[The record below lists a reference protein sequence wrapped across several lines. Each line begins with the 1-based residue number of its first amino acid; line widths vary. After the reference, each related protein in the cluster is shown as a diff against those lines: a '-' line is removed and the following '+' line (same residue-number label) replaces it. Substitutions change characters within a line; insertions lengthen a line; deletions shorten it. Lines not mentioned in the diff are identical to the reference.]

1 MQMDQPKAGRIS
13 FKEYLAII
21 LDKKWMTLLI
31 FLLVTA
37 AAVYYA
43 ETTPPE
49 YEAMTVLMN
58 ESSGM
63 PSSAFG
69 LAFYSPKSWNSLGN
83 LQRLMWSR
91 SFATEVAKRLSEEWN
106 IDLDPTAIQGSTNL
120 LNPDRTEI
128 YEIVSKAD
136 DPEMAAAISNAV
148 TQVFIEKTSEM
159 KTTET
164 DRAVNF
170 LSKQL
175 ELVDEKLRRSEQK
188 LNAFRQREEVITRP
202 DVSRGGYGGTV
213 SGYGRS
219 SLLSQLGDLQQE
231 LTWIQNEKELTQ
243 GQLGSVNALI
253 SEKKGLLA
261 PTQETEIDRLVGSVT
276 PQIERRQSRISDWQL
291 ELSGLQDTFTD
302 KHYKIVEL
310 KKKIADAQEQLQAEI
325 AGLVT
330 EQTGSI
336 DPISEW
342 KILITQAT
350 QLHVQ
355 MTGFEHREKL
365 AASKLDEFKKAHPD
379 ILEKEVELVRL
390 EREARI
396 HEKTYMVLTEK
407 YEETL
412 LLKEVSSQ
420 EFSIVDS
427 ALAPRHPIKPNKMRI
442 ITMGVVLGMILG
454 VTVALFLEYM
464 DDSVRRSEDVER
476 LLGLPIIGSIPKIH
490 ITNSRRLALPAA
502 DAEATQDLA
511 TFGAESRRS
520 KKRKREYEKRMQI
533 LQGRLVT
540 NVGSKSPVTESYRSL
555 WTNIQFGHLDKP
567 VDTALLTSPGP
578 GEGKSLTTA
587 NLALTI
593 AQSGMKVLV
602 VDTDLRRPTVHRLF
616 GCPKTPGL
624 SELMAGDLNNLKDF
638 IRNTYA
644 DNLYVLTC
652 GDPPPNPVGIL
663 GSDKMKQLIEMAKS
677 QFDFVLFDSP
687 PLIAMADASVLA
699 SELDTTLLVLH
710 AGKTKQQIANQAR
723 EMLERLNINIF
734 GVILNNVDYS
744 RRYGYYYYYY
754 HYHQYYSR
762 EEKDEVV

>member
-1 MQMDQPKAGRIS
+1 MQMDQPKAGRMS
-13 FKEYLAII
+13 FKEYLAVI
-21 LDKKWMTLLI
+21 LDKKWITLLI

-49 YEAMTVLMN
+49 YQAMTVLLN
-58 ESSGM
+58 ETSNM
-63 PSSAFG
+63 PSSVFN
-69 LAFYSPKSWNSLGN
+69 LAFYSPKSWNYLGN

-91 SFATEVAKRLSEEWN
+91 SFAAEVAKRLSEEWN
-106 IDLDPTAIQGSTNL
+106 IDLDPSAIQGSTNL

-170 LSKQL
+170 LSEQL
-175 ELVDEKLRRSEQK
+175 KLVDEKLRRSEQK
-188 LNAFRQREEVITRP
+188 LNAFRQQEEVITRP
-202 DVSRGGYGGTV
+202 DTRGGYGGTV

-219 SLLSQLGDLQQE
+219 SLLSQLGDIQQE
-231 LTWIQNEKELTQ
+231 LTWIQNEKELIR
-243 GQLGSVNALI
+243 GQLDSVNALI

-261 PTQETEIDRLVGSVT
+261 PAQETEIDRLVGSVT
-276 PQIERRQSRISDWQL
+276 PQIERLQSRISDWQL
-291 ELSGLQDTFTD
+291 ELSGLQETFTD

-310 KKKIADAQEQLQAEI
+310 KKKIADAQEQLRAEI

-342 KILITQAT
+342 KSLITQAT

-355 MTGFEHREKL
+355 LTGFEHREKL
-365 AASKLDEFKKAHPD
+365 AASKLDEFKKSHPD

-427 ALAPRHPIKPNKMRI
+427 ALAPKRPIKPNKMQI
-442 ITMGVVLGMILG
+442 ITMGVVLGMVLG
-454 VTVALFLEYM
+454 VAMALFLEYM
-464 DDSVRRSEDVER
+464 DDSVRRAEDVER
-476 LLGLPIIGSIPKIH
+476 LMGLPIVGSIPKIH

-502 DAEATQDLA
+502 DAEATQDLT

-520 KKRKREYEKRMQI
+520 KKQNRKHEKRMQI

-555 WTNIQFGHLDKP
+555 WTNIQFANLDKP
-567 VDTALLTSPGP
+567 VDTVLLTSPGP

-593 AQSGMKVLV
+593 AQSGMKVLI
-602 VDTDLRRPTVHRLF
+602 VDADLRRPTMHRLF
-616 GCPKTPGL
+616 GCQKSPGL
-624 SELMAGDLNNLKDF
+624 SELMAGDLSNLKDF
-638 IRNTYA
+638 VKNTYA

-652 GDPPPNPVGIL
+652 GEAPPNPVGIL
-663 GSDKMKQLIEMAKS
+663 GSDKMNQLIEMTKS

-710 AGKTKQQIANQAR
+710 AGKTKQQIANQAK

>member
-1 MQMDQPKAGRIS
+1 MQMDQLKAGRIS

-21 LDKKWMTLLI
+21 LDKKWMALLI

-37 AAVYYA
+37 ATVYYA

-49 YEAMTVLMN
+49 YEAMTVLMS
-58 ESSGM
+58 ESSDDM
-63 PSSAFG
+63 PSSIFN
-69 LAFYSPKSWNSLGN
+69 LAIYSPKSWNYLGN

-91 SFATEVAKRLSEEWN
+91 NFATSVATLLSEEWN
-106 IDLDPTAIQGSTNL
+106 IDLDPATIQGSTNL

-136 DPEMAAAISNAV
+136 DPEMAAVISNAV
-148 TQVFIEKTSEM
+148 TQVFIKKTSEM
-159 KTTET
+159 KTAET
-164 DRAVNF
+164 DRAVNY

-188 LNAFRQREEVITRP
+188 LNAFRQQEEIITKP
-202 DVSRGGYGGTV
+202 DVSGG
-213 SGYGRS
+213 GYGRS
-219 SLLSQLGDLQQE
+219 SLLSQLGGLQQE
-231 LTWIQNEKELTQ
+231 LTWVQNEKDLIQ
-243 GQLGSVNALI
+243 GQLDSVNVLI

-261 PTQETEIDRLVGSVT
+261 PTRETEIDRLVGSVT
-276 PQIERRQSRISDWQL
+276 PQIERRQARISDWQL
-291 ELSGLQDTFTD
+291 ELLGLQDTFTD

-310 KKKIADAQEQLQAEI
+310 KKKILDAQEQLQAEI

-336 DPISEW
+336 DPLSEW
-342 KILITQAT
+342 RSLITQAT

-355 MTGFEHREKL
+355 LTGFKHREKL
-365 AASKLDEFKKAHPD
+365 AVSKVDEFQKAHPD

-412 LLKEVSSQ
+412 LLKEVTSQ
-420 EFSIVDS
+420 EFIIVDS
-427 ALAPRHPIKPNKMRI
+427 AIAPKYPIKPNKMRI

-454 VTVALFLEYM
+454 IATALFLEYM
-464 DDSVRRSEDVER
+464 DDTVRRSEDVER

-490 ITNSRRLALPAA
+490 ITNSGRLALPAA
-502 DAEATQDLA
+502 DEEATQDLA
-511 TFGAESRRS
+511 TFGAESRKS
-520 KKRKREYEKRMQI
+520 KKRKRKHEKRMQI

-555 WTNIQFGHLDKP
+555 WTNIQFAHLDKT
-567 VDTALLTSPGP
+567 VKTILLTSPGP

-593 AQSGMKVLV
+593 AQSGMRVLI
-602 VDTDLRRPTVHRLF
+602 VDADLRRPTVHRLF
-616 GCPKTPGL
+616 GCQKSPGL
-624 SELMAGDLNNLKDF
+624 SELMSGDLSNLKDF
-638 IRNTYA
+638 VKNTYA

-652 GDPPPNPVGIL
+652 GETPPNPVGVL
-663 GSDKMKQLIEMAKS
+663 GSDKMKQLIEMTKS

-699 SELDTTLLVLH
+699 AELDTTLLVLH

-734 GVILNNVDYS
+734 GVVLNNVDYS

-754 HYHQYYSR
+754 QYHQYYSR